1 MLTFQVFDYSEN
13 FIKWVDSNGLSL
25 NLKKTHYI
33 VFSNRRINLAKI
45 DVKISGTNIQRVAEA
60 RFLGVIIDEK
70 LTWSSHIT
78 AIKQKMNRYM
88 GIMYKI
94 KRFLPLQAR
103 LQLYH
108 SFVQFHLNY
117 SKTPIYRASRGK
129 GKRPGKSGGTVNR
142 GTEKFTKIQP
152 TYGLK

>member
-78 AIKQKMNRYM
+78 AIKQKNESLHGHY
-88 GIMYKI
+88 
-94 KRFLPLQAR
+94 
-103 LQLYH
+103 
-108 SFVQFHLNY
+108 VQN
-117 SKTPIYRASRGK
+117 
-129 GKRPGKSGGTVNR
+129 
-142 GTEKFTKIQP
+142 
-152 TYGLK
+152 